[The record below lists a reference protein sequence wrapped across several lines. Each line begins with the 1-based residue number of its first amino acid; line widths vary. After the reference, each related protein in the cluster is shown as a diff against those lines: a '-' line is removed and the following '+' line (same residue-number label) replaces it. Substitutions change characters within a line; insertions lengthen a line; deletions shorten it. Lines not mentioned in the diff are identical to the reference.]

1 MKKQIILSA
10 LAISFLALQA
20 GAQKAETMENAQGN
34 SQTSGRNTVLF
45 KPLNPEEDKTE
56 TVDISGVGAAT
67 FISSNFADGTPASY
81 RHTQMVTLKLQ
92 AAGNKPGS
100 YQLVFYPEK
109 AEIKEAAASR
119 DGVLSIY
126 YPLSMF
132 TTIKTTL
139 EQNLA
144 ARKKVSVKVVMQKDG
159 YREGSL
165 VF

>member
-1 MKKQIILSA
+1 MKKQTILI
-10 LAISFLALQA
+10 AISFLALQA
-20 GAQKAETMENAQGN
+20 GAQKSETMENAQGS
-34 SQTSGRNTVLF
+34 SQTSGRNTPIF

-56 TVDISGVGAAT
+56 MVDIASVGSAT

-81 RHTQMVTLKLQ
+81 RHTQMVTLKLT
-92 AAGNKPGS
+92 AAGNKPGN

-119 DGVLSIY
+119 DGALSIY

-132 TTIKTTL
+132 STIKATL

-144 ARKKVSVKVVMQKDG
+144 ARKKVTVKVVMQKDG

-165 VF
+165 IF